1 MKKKRYYLLKYWYLY
16 VPAVIGLLVSEA
28 LDMVSPIVTKGIV
41 DDVIRGGRQELL
53 LGLLLALV
61 AVGIGRAVFGYLKEY
76 TFDKT
81 SFGIACEIR
90 KHLFRHIQKLSI
102 GYFDSTNTGE
112 LMARLKDDVDR
123 VQAAFGYIGML
134 TIQMVAHTI
143 MILYC
148 MFRISW
154 KLSLFPLIALPICGI
169 FAVIMEK
176 KLDKVYDDISEENA
190 EMNTVAEENL
200 AGVRVVKAFARE
212 KFEIKKFLK
221 HNKKYYELNMK
232 QSKVWI
238 KYNPLF
244 QLIGSMLTLLS
255 ILWGGLMVIDG
266 ELTLGELAAFV
277 EYSANAVWPMEMLGW
292 LSNELAAA
300 FASEKKLKKIF
311 DQKPVITDPEN
322 AEIAKSE
329 NVESDYDEKEKMYE
343 VSKIRGD
350 VEFKN
355 VSLSLDKK
363 DILKNISFKLPAG
376 KTLGIMGATGSGKTT
391 VANMLMRFYDPDKGS
406 VRLDGKD
413 IRELPLSSVR
423 GSIAGVMQDVF
434 LFSDTIKENIKM
446 GERNIDDTVI
456 EKSLESACADEFVD
470 KLENG
475 DNTVIGERGVGLSGG
490 QKQRISMARAIA
502 KNRPILIL
510 DDSTS
515 ALDMETEKQVQKNL
529 NDLGKITKIIIAHR
543 ITSVCKADEI
553 IVLDKGRIIERGTHD
568 ELLKKKGYYY
578 KTYEL
583 QIGNGPEPVGQFA

>member
-1 MKKKRYYLLKYWYLY
+1 MKTKRYYLIKYWYLY
-16 VPAVIGLLVSEA
+16 LPAVIGLLVSEA
-28 LDMVSPIVTKGIV
+28 LDMVAPIVTKGIV
-41 DDVIRGGRQELL
+41 DDVIRDGKQEML

-76 TFDKT
+76 TFDRT

-90 KHLFRHIQKLSI
+90 KNLFRHIQTLSI

-112 LMARLKDDVDR
+112 IMARLKDDVDR

-134 TIQMVAHTI
+134 TIQMIAHTI

-148 MFRISW
+148 MFKISW
-154 KLSLFPLIALPICGI
+154 KLSLFPVVALPICGI

-212 KFEIKKFLK
+212 KFEIKKFLG

-232 QSKVWI
+232 QSRVWI

-244 QLIGSMLTLLS
+244 QLIGRMLTILS
-255 ILWGGLMVIDG
+255 LLWGGIMVVDG

-300 FASEKKLKKIF
+300 FASEKKLKKVF
-311 DQKPVITDPEN
+311 DQKPVIKDPVKETSSADVTIEN
-322 AEIAKSE
+322 AD
-329 NVESDYDEKEKMYE
+329 VSDD
-343 VSKIRGD
+343 SGIHGD
-350 VEFKN
+350 VEFKH

-406 VRLDGKD
+406 VMIDGKD
-413 IRELPLSSVR
+413 VRELPLSSVR

-446 GERNIDDTVI
+446 GERKIDDAVI
-456 EKSLESACADEFVD
+456 DNALESSCADEFVG
-470 KLENG
+470 KLELKE
-475 DNTVIGERGVGLSGG
+475 DTVIGERGVGLSGG

-502 KNRPILIL
+502 KGRPILIL

-515 ALDMETEKQVQKNL
+515 ALDMETEKQVQENL
-529 NDLGKITKIIIAHR
+529 TKLGRITKIIIAHR

-553 IVLDKGRIIERGTHD
+553 IVLDKGKIVERGTHE

-583 QIGNGPEPVGQFA
+583 QMGVS

>member
-1 MKKKRYYLLKYWYLY
+1 MKTKRYYLIKYWYLY
-16 VPAVIGLLVSEA
+16 VPAVIGLLVSEG
-28 LDMVSPIVTKGIV
+28 LDMVAPLVTKGIV
-41 DDVIRGGRQELL
+41 DDVIRDGKQEKL
-53 LGLLLALV
+53 LGLLLGLV
-61 AVGIGRAVFGYLKEY
+61 AVGVGRAVFGYFKEY
-76 TFDKT
+76 TFDRT

-90 KHLFRHIQKLSI
+90 KNLFRHIQTLSI

-112 LMARLKDDVDR
+112 IMARLKDDVDR

-134 TIQMVAHTI
+134 TIQMIAHTI

-148 MFRISW
+148 MFKLSW
-154 KLSLFPLIALPICGI
+154 KLSLFPLVALPICGI

-212 KFEIKKFLK
+212 KFEIKKFLG
-221 HNKKYYELNMK
+221 HNKKYYDLNMK

-244 QLIGSMLTLLS
+244 QLIGRMLTILS
-255 ILWGGLMVIDG
+255 LLWGGVMVIDG

-277 EYSANAVWPMEMLGW
+277 EYSTNAVWPMEMLGW

-300 FASEKKLKKIF
+300 FASEKKLKKVF
-311 DQKPVITDPEN
+311 DQKPVIKDPEDVFKN
-322 AEIAKSE
+322 EDKIETASDTEKDSEI
-329 NVESDYDEKEKMYE
+329 
-343 VSKIRGD
+343 IHGD
-350 VEFKN
+350 IEFKN

-413 IRELPLSSVR
+413 VRELPLSKVR

-434 LFSDTIKENIKM
+434 LFSDTIKENIRM
-446 GERNIDDTVI
+446 GGRNIENAAIDKALV
-456 EKSLESACADEFVD
+456 SACADEFVD
-470 KLENG
+470 KLELKEE
-475 DNTVIGERGVGLSGG
+475 TVIGERGVGLSGG

-502 KNRPILIL
+502 KDRPILIL

-515 ALDMETEKQVQKNL
+515 ALDMETEKQVQENL
-529 NDLGKITKIIIAHR
+529 NGLGKITKIIIAHR

-553 IVLDKGRIIERGTHD
+553 IVLDKGRIIERGTHE
-568 ELLKKKGYYY
+568 ELMKKKGYYY

-583 QIGNGPEPVGQFA
+583 QMGVS

>member
-1 MKKKRYYLLKYWYLY
+1 MKTKRYYLLKYWYLY
-16 VPAVIGLLVSEA
+16 IPAVLGLFVSEA
-28 LDMVSPIVTKGIV
+28 LDMVAPVVSKGIV
-41 DDVIRGGRQELL
+41 DDVIRDGKQDMLK
-53 LGLLLALV
+53 GLLLLLV
-61 AVGIGRAVFGYLKEY
+61 AVGVGRAIFGYLKEY
-76 TFDKT
+76 TFDRT
-81 SFGIACEIR
+81 SFKIACEIR
-90 KHLFRHIQKLSI
+90 KRLFRHIQTLSI

-112 LMARLKDDVDR
+112 IMARLKDDVDR

-148 MFRISW
+148 MFKISW
-154 KLSLFPLIALPICGI
+154 KLSLFPLVALPVCGI
-169 FAVIMEK
+169 FAIIMEK

-212 KFEIKKFLK
+212 KFEIKKFLG

-244 QLIGSMLTLLS
+244 QLIGHMLTILS

-266 ELTLGELAAFV
+266 ELTLGELVAFA
-277 EYSANAVWPMEMLGW
+277 EYSMNAVWPMEMLGW

-300 FASEKKLKKIF
+300 LASEKKLKKVF
-311 DQKPVITDPEN
+311 DQKPVITDN
-322 AEIAKSE
+322 SKE
-329 NVESDYDEKEKMYE
+329 NV
-343 VSKIRGD
+343 KIKGSIKF
-350 VEFKN
+350 EN
-355 VSLSLDKK
+355 VSLKLEDKEILD
-363 DILKNISFKLPAG
+363 NVSFSLPAG

-391 VANMLMRFYDPDKGS
+391 IANMLMRFYDPDKGK
-406 VRLDGKD
+406 VKIDDKD
-413 IRELPLSSVR
+413 IKELPLESVR

-434 LFSDTIKENIKM
+434 LFSDTIKENIRM
-446 GERNIDDTVI
+446 GRRDADEETIG
-456 EKSLESACADEFVD
+456 KSLKTACADDFVE
-470 KLENG
+470 KLDLKE
-475 DNTVIGERGVGLSGG
+475 DTVIGERGVGLSGG

-515 ALDMETEKQVQKNL
+515 ALDMETEKKVQENL
-529 NDLGKITKIIIAHR
+529 NGLGKMTKIIIAHR

-553 IVLDKGRIIERGTHD
+553 IVLDKGKIIERGTHD
-568 ELLKKKGYYY
+568 ELINKKGYYY

-583 QIGNGPEPVGQFA
+583 QMGIC